1 MDGMLPLAAPPRPQE
16 GAGVRIFL
24 RGAMDGLA
32 AVPPLAGELGGGRL
46 AAAHTG

>member
-1 MDGMLPLAAPPRPQE
+1 VL
-16 GAGVRIFL
+16 VCIFL